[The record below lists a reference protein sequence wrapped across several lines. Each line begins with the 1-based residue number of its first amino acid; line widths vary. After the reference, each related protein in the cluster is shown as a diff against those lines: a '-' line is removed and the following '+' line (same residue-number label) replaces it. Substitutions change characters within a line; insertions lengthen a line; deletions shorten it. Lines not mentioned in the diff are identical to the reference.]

1 MFLDTAF
8 LKNDEISLVLEKTAD
23 ADEIKGWVPSYHFAI
38 CGQNGETEK
47 CIYRFVL

>member
-23 ADEIKGWVPSYHFAI
+23 ADEIKGWDLHIILQYVVRTA
-38 CGQNGETEK
+38 
-47 CIYRFVL
+47 